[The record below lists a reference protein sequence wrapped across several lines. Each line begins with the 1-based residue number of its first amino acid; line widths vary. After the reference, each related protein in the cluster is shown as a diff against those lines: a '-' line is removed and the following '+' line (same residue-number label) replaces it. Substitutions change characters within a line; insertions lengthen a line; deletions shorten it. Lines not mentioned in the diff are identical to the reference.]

1 MSGEMQKL
9 LNHAMMKMQ
18 NKFEQTCKATASSI
32 ESKTDSSS
40 CSSHEFQSVTRFA
53 QTCSSSSIFML
64 AAAVESWVYRKIA
77 ARSTEASHKHDGGG
91 VTGEHPACT
100 TREYE
105 INQQK

>member
-1 MSGEMQKL
+1 
-9 LNHAMMKMQ
+9 
-18 NKFEQTCKATASSI
+18 
-32 ESKTDSSS
+32 
-40 CSSHEFQSVTRFA
+40 
-53 QTCSSSSIFML
+53 
-64 AAAVESWVYRKIA
+64 VYRKIA